1 MIDTDRITNTELK
14 DRLTGL
20 VEEGLAIDKQLEQDI
35 LAEIDNT
42 TNEDKRQKLLADRE
56 CVNLRIEVLG
66 GLAFSILRS
75 SQWQL
80 TDEIADILVSWTLLT
95 GTVPEFV
102 NGKWTGHFTETLR
115 LSNHTVH

>member
-14 DRLTGL
+14 EQLTSL
-20 VEEGLAIDKQLEQDI
+20 VEEGLAVDRQLEEDI
-35 LAEIDNT
+35 LAEIDAT
-42 TNEDKRQKLLADRE
+42 TNEDQRQKLLADRE

-66 GLAFSILRS
+66 NLAFSILRS